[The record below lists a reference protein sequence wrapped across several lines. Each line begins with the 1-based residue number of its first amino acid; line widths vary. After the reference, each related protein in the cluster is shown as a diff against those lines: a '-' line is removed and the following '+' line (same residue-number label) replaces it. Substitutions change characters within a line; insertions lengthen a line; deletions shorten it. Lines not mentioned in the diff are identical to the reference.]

1 MGVPEKQSRYDFF
14 GPPPP
19 SNNPPTPP
27 HPYTCRSEQARS
39 YKWRINPP
47 LTPFCLNHSLC
58 VNLPP
63 QAQPNKG
70 IRR

>member
-1 MGVPEKQSRYDFF
+1 AREKLKDATFIQDARVIVDVL
-14 GPPPP
+14 
-19 SNNPPTPP
+19 
-27 HPYTCRSEQARS
+27 REQARS